1 MKAEDLRTKSVDEL
15 NEQLKELLQEQFKIR
30 MQHGAGQLTNTNGLR
45 QARRDI
51 ARVKTIL
58 GQHRNADQANVT
70 QAEAEGEA
78 A

>member
-15 NEQLKELLQEQFKIR
+15 NEQLKELLQDQFKMR
-30 MQHGAGQLTNTNGLR
+30 MQHGAGQLVNTNGLR

-58 GQHRNADQANVT
+58 GQHRNVANETKV
-70 QAEAEGEA
+70 EGEA